1 MLRAPPKVEGAP
13 SAKDALK
20 KAVAAQ
26 KAVKAFGGLKKK
38 EGGAGES
45 AASKAAKAFGKP
57 K

>member
-1 MLRAPPKVEGAP
+1 MLRAPPKDAAAP